1 MTIKEY
7 SMSRGV
13 SYEAVRKQVSAL
25 KKKELKKHIKYN
37 GRTAELDDYAVEILD
52 QHRQQREVVVV
63 ASNIDTQKE
72 LEKLHNQVHQLQAE
86 LLKRADKITELI
98 EKNSLLLEEKTL
110 LIEDKT
116 KAEMKAAELES
127 VKQELN
133 KYQRTI
139 FGLYKKVD

>member
-72 LEKLHNQVHQLQAE
+72 LERLHDQVHQLQAE

-98 EKNSLLLEEKTL
+98 EKNSLLLEEKTK

-116 KAEMKAAELES
+116 RREVLEKDNEEL
-127 VKQELN
+127 KQELN